1 MLNRVAEKTAV
12 IEVVAGDRI
21 VCFDDHVLEMYTGD
35 DSDSARLHV
44 GLIASMTIEDA
55 GAQILLRIK
64 LVGPESPMWSFE
76 AKYRTNIEE
85 LVSTV
90 QSAIG
95 TWRSSH

>member
-1 MLNRVAEKTAV
+1 
-12 IEVVAGDRI
+12 
-21 VCFDDHVLEMYTGD
+21 
-35 DSDSARLHV
+35 
-44 GLIASMTIEDA
+44 MTIEDA